1 MTRSEI
7 ITLAAAGVVAIGLI
21 VHAVFP
27 RYEWR
32 VIGDSDHWLLE
43 DLFYEKVT
51 ILDAL
56 GLNDAAL
63 AACEAGLDRCPGSP
77 LLRGALA
84 VGSRL
89 GLTRYGPEQTMFL
102 QYRPVLAND
111 RLKTVFGYIPTRTSR
126 EAFDDWRAARR
137 SY

>member
-1 MTRSEI
+1 MKP
-7 ITLAAAGVVAIGLI
+7 AFFDPGFVLI
-21 VHAVFP
+21 KTKFP
-27 RYEWR
+27 RAIQ
-32 VIGDSDHWLLE
+32 VQPVDS
-43 DLFYEKVT
+43 FQG
-51 ILDAL
+51 A
-56 GLNDAAL
+56 
-63 AACEAGLDRCPGSP
+63 
-77 LLRGALA
+77 ALA